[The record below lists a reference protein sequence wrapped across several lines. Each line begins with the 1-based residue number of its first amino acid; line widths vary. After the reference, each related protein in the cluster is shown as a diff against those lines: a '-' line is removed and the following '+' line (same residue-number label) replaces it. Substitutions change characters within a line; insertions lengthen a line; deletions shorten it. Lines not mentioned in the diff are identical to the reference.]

1 MMANLAA
8 AMNASIYLRLVS
20 VCLWITPCCAF
31 AQYPGWQQAIDYTM
45 DITVDAPLHQYTG
58 SMDVTYTNNS
68 PDALD
73 RIPFHLFFNAFQRFR
88 CHMPVATP

>member
-45 DITVDAPLHQYTG
+45 DITVF
-58 SMDVTYTNNS
+58 S
-68 PDALD
+68 
-73 RIPFHLFFNAFQRFR
+73 
-88 CHMPVATP
+88 